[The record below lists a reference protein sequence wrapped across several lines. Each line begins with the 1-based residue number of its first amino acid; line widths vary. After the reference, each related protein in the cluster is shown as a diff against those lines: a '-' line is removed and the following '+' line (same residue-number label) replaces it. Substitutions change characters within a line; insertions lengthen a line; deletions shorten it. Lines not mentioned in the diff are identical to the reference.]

1 MTQRRIFAFLWPD
14 PPTGPLDGNA
24 RQVRLVRASPRGPL
38 RVVLLGILTL
48 AAFTVALVGA
58 LLIVSSPSV
67 TGGLILLCVLAPLL
81 ALTARAWQL
90 GTYVNDE
97 GVRVIRLFST
107 VGLLWSDVEAVVDTA
122 GCVSLVGDGRT
133 VPTHVRRMGLDH
145 LGSPQSYDIA
155 RDRIANWWRA
165 A

>member
-1 MTQRRIFAFLWPD
+1 VTQRRIFAFLWPD
-14 PPTGPLDGNA
+14 PPAGPLDRNA
-24 RQVRLVRASPRGPL
+24 RQVRFLRVSPRGPL
-38 RVVLLGILTL
+38 RFVLLGILTL
-48 AAFTVALVGA
+48 ATFAIALLGT

-67 TGGLILLCVLAPLL
+67 TGGVILISALAPLL
-81 ALTARAWQL
+81 ALTARAWEL

-97 GVRVIRLFST
+97 GVRVIRLLST

-122 GCVSLVGDGRT
+122 GCVSLIGDGRT

-145 LGSPQSYDIA
+145 VGSPQSYDIA
-155 RDRIANWWRA
+155 RDRITNWWRA